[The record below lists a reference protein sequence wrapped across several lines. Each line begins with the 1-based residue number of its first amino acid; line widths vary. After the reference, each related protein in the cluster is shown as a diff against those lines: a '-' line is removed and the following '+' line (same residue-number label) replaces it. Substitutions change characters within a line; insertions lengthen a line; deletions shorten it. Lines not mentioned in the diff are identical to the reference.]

1 MVKSGDGM
9 KDDMRSFKVVE
20 VRDQKGN
27 VDKRMT
33 KVAEEMRFVKRTHL
47 KAASNALSMLC
58 RYKKIKGTCVMFI
71 KVKETTQGSP
81 GKELTYKARRYKLAE
96 PIDLGEGRLVKYT
109 NEVKSVKGPVRV
121 ANTMRRGAK
130 KASKTKKAKRA

>member
-1 MVKSGDGM
+1 MVKSGYGM
-9 KDDMRSFKVVE
+9 KEGKSTFKVVE
-20 VRDQKGN
+20 VRNQKGN
-27 VDKRMT
+27 IDKQMT

-81 GKELTYKARRYKLAE
+81 GKELTYKARRYKLAK
-96 PIDLGEGRLVKYT
+96 PIDLGEGRLIKFT
-109 NEVKSVKGPVRV
+109 NEVKAIKGPVR
-121 ANTMRRGAK
+121 TMRRGAK
-130 KASKTKKAKRA
+130 KADKTKKAKRA

>member
-9 KDDMRSFKVVE
+9 KEGMRSFKVVE
-20 VRDQKGN
+20 VRNQKGN
-27 VDKRMT
+27 VDKQMT

-81 GKELTYKARRYKLAE
+81 GKELTYKARRFKLAE
-96 PIDLGEGRLVKYT
+96 PKDLGNGRVAFYD
-109 NEVKSVKGPVRV
+109 NDIKSIKGPVR
-121 ANTMRRGAK
+121 TMRRGAK
-130 KASKTKKAKRA
+130 KAAKTKKAKRA